1 MHGLDPSIKRPRWSS
16 EWNFGVIAMV
26 LLTLLAIAALLI
38 TPEIFTQ

>member
-1 MHGLDPSIKRPRWSS
+1 MHGLVSSNKTLRWSS

-38 TPEIFTQ
+38 MPEIFTQ